1 MQKKKIDP
9 KVLKTIILFAVIE
22 TVITAV
28 LVTADIL
35 TKHYAFLNIPS
46 TGDIEYLGGFLT
58 ITVVKNTGASFGI
71 FGTSTVALT
80 IVSFVCSLLVYGFA
94 IYTERTRT
102 PLLRAALVFVLAG
115 AIGNLIDRFF
125 LGYVR
130 DMIQLSI
137 FPWVFNVADT
147 YLTIGVILLLIYVIF
162 FYTRDKERADKRKAV
177 QPANGGVPTAEGLRV
192 AEEEED
198 AENEASAPDTE
209 TNPVT
214 QTSTNAVVFSEN
226 IPEAEAETTS
236 EAKLEKK
243 TEIASEAE
251 AANAPKQPSASKKSK
266 PKTALQE
273 QTSDNADRAS
283 NPKQPPKSKKS
294 KPITVTSDPKTDDTE
309 GVSHP

>member
-9 KVLKTIILFAVIE
+9 KVLKTILLFAVIE
-22 TVITAV
+22 TVIAAV

-35 TKHYAFLNIPS
+35 TKYYAFLNIPS

-80 IVSFVCSLLVYGFA
+80 IVSFLCSLLVYGFA

-115 AIGNLIDRFF
+115 AVGNLIDRFF

-130 DMIQLSI
+130 DMIKLSI

-147 YLTIGVILLLIYVIF
+147 YLTVGVILLLIYVVF

-192 AEEEED
+192 EGEELEAEEAEQDCGSAETKPAAKTSADIVSSSAENTETD
-198 AENEASAPDTE
+198 AETKPENKSEE
-209 TNPVT
+209 NPVT
-214 QTSTNAVVFSEN
+214 
-226 IPEAEAETTS
+226 
-236 EAKLEKK
+236 
-243 TEIASEAE
+243 ASEKPVTD
-251 AANAPKQPSASKKSK
+251 AADAPKKPS
-266 PKTALQE
+266 
-273 QTSDNADRAS
+273 
-283 NPKQPPKSKKS
+283 KSKKNQRKTVSS
-294 KPITVTSDPKTDDTE
+294 KPNSDAD
-309 GVSHP
+309 GVSKP

>member
-9 KVLKTIILFAVIE
+9 KVLKTILLFAVIE

-35 TKHYAFLNIPS
+35 TKYYAFLNIPS

-80 IVSFVCSLLVYGFA
+80 IVSFLCSLLVYGFA

-115 AIGNLIDRFF
+115 AVGNLIDRFF

-130 DMIQLSI
+130 DMIKLSI

-147 YLTIGVILLLIYVIF
+147 YLTVGVILLLIYVVF

-192 AEEEED
+192 EGEELEAEEAEQAVGSAETKPVTKTSADMVTSSAENPEID
-198 AENEASAPDTE
+198 AEAKPENKSEE
-209 TNPVT
+209 KPVT
-214 QTSTNAVVFSEN
+214 ESEK
-226 IPEAEAETTS
+226 PETD
-236 EAKLEKK
+236 
-243 TEIASEAE
+243 
-251 AANAPKQPSASKKSK
+251 AADAPKKPSESKKNQRKTVSSK
-266 PKTALQE
+266 PN
-273 QTSDNADRAS
+273 SDADGV
-283 NPKQPPKSKKS
+283 S
-294 KPITVTSDPKTDDTE
+294 KP
-309 GVSHP
+309 

>member
-9 KVLKTIILFAVIE
+9 KVLKTILLFAVIE

-35 TKHYAFLNIPS
+35 TKYYAFLNIPS

-80 IVSFVCSLLVYGFA
+80 IVSFLCSLLVYGFA

-115 AIGNLIDRFF
+115 AVGNLIDRFF

-130 DMIQLSI
+130 DMIKLSI

-147 YLTIGVILLLIYVIF
+147 YLTVGVILLLIYVVF

-192 AEEEED
+192 EGEELEAEEAEQNVGSAETKPVTKTSADKVASSAENPEID
-198 AENEASAPDTE
+198 AEAKPENKSEE
-209 TNPVT
+209 KPVT
-214 QTSTNAVVFSEN
+214 A
-226 IPEAEAETTS
+226 
-236 EAKLEKK
+236 LEKPE
-243 TEIASEAE
+243 TD
-251 AANAPKQPSASKKSK
+251 AANLPKKPSERKKNQRKTVSSK
-266 PKTALQE
+266 PN
-273 QTSDNADRAS
+273 SDADGV
-283 NPKQPPKSKKS
+283 S
-294 KPITVTSDPKTDDTE
+294 KP
-309 GVSHP
+309 

>member
-9 KVLKTIILFAVIE
+9 KVLKTILLFAVIE
-22 TVITAV
+22 TVIAAV

-35 TKHYAFLNIPS
+35 TKYYAFLNIPS

-80 IVSFVCSLLVYGFA
+80 IVSFLCSLLVYGFA

-115 AIGNLIDRFF
+115 AVGNLIDRFF
-125 LGYVR
+125 LRYVR
-130 DMIQLSI
+130 DMIKLSI

-147 YLTIGVILLLIYVIF
+147 YLTVGVILLLIYVVF

-192 AEEEED
+192 EGEELEAEEAEQDGGSAETKPAAKTSADIVSSSAKNPETD
-198 AENEASAPDTE
+198 AETKPENKSEE
-209 TNPVT
+209 NPVT
-214 QTSTNAVVFSEN
+214 
-226 IPEAEAETTS
+226 
-236 EAKLEKK
+236 
-243 TEIASEAE
+243 ASEKPVTD
-251 AANAPKQPSASKKSK
+251 AADAPKKPS
-266 PKTALQE
+266 
-273 QTSDNADRAS
+273 
-283 NPKQPPKSKKS
+283 KSKKNQRKTVSS
-294 KPITVTSDPKTDDTE
+294 KPNSDAD
-309 GVSHP
+309 GVSKP

>member
-9 KVLKTIILFAVIE
+9 KVLKTILLFAVIE

-35 TKHYAFLNIPS
+35 TKYYAFLNIPS

-58 ITVVKNTGASFGI
+58 ITAVKNTGASFGI
-71 FGTSTVALT
+71 FGSSTVALT
-80 IVSFVCSLLVYGFA
+80 IVSFLCSLLVYGFA

-115 AIGNLIDRFF
+115 AVGNLIDRFF

-147 YLTIGVILLLIYVIF
+147 YLTVGVILLLIYVVF

-192 AEEEED
+192 EVEELEAEEAQQD
-198 AENEASAPDTE
+198 VGSAETK
-209 TNPVT
+209 PVT
-214 QTSTNAVVFSEN
+214 KTSIETVSSSGEKPETDTKTKHENKSEEK
-226 IPEAEAETTS
+226 PETD
-236 EAKLEKK
+236 
-243 TEIASEAE
+243 
-251 AANAPKQPSASKKSK
+251 AADLQKQPSESKKSK
-266 PKTALQE
+266 RKTVSTKLN
-273 QTSDNADRAS
+273 SDADEV
-283 NPKQPPKSKKS
+283 S
-294 KPITVTSDPKTDDTE
+294 KP
-309 GVSHP
+309 